1 MKMMKV
7 VRRVDNDNI
16 DFYLLIVDSKEKK
29 FKNFPFKIGLNQA
42 VDQELKICDTSGT
55 CKLTLKVGEIY
66 HISVLKPDGHYQQEL
81 VVKAT
86 NEVNQTRQKIT
97 LTHSI
102 DAYLTTVI
110 LIVKDMSIP
119 PKPVAKAHIQ
129 IGYMGKNTVQVA
141 DQMGRV
147 ELKVLI
153 GEPLRFQLL
162 DPMTKKP
169 MHRTHVDEIITK
181 KINNEITVIQPSIR
195 ADSSLDVNKPSST
208 TSQLPQKDLA
218 IRIEQMQ
225 KMWPKVAASKMQP
238 ILDELNR
245 NLEVYKLN
253 TRLRQSHFMAQVRE
267 EIGPNFTLRE
277 NLADYSANGLI
288 KNIYYYKNHPNE
300 AKIDAAITDR
310 TLKEKTIANKGY
322 MDKNK
327 TKNSRLGNIYEGDGY
342 KFIGRGL
349 KMTTG
354 REHYTTLTRI
364 HPNFWPEDNVSFI
377 ENSELLEIPKY
388 ATRAAIV
395 FWLHQKI
402 YSVADQGATGDTV
415 DKITKIMN
423 RYTGSYLKRRQH
435 FEKAKIIFRD
445 QGG

>member
-1 MKMMKV
+1 M
-7 VRRVDNDNI
+7 DNDNI

-147 ELKVLI
+147 ELKALI

-238 ILDELNR
+238 ILDELNSD
-245 NLEVYKLN
+245 LMGYKLN
-253 TRLRQSHFMAQVRE
+253 TSLRKAHFIAQVRQE
-267 EIGPNFTLRE
+267 VGFLFSLRE
-277 NLADYSANGLI
+277 QVEYLRPEVLKKIGYYRTHPKQAEIDGYNGKNPANG
-288 KNIYYYKNHPNE
+288 E
-300 AKIDAAITDR
+300 
-310 TLKEKTIANKGY
+310 TIANRIYDDNYRNKGF
-322 MDKNK
+322 K
-327 TKNSRLGNIYEGDGY
+327 LGNVVPGDGWKY
-342 KFIGRGL
+342 LGRGL
-349 KMTTG
+349 KQLTG
-354 REHYTTLTRI
+354 RDNYRDLTIMYGTLWSDEKKDFVAE
-364 HPNFWPEDNVSFI
+364 P
-377 ENSELLEIPKY
+377 ELLEQAKY
-388 ATRAAIV
+388 AVRSAIR
-395 FWLHQKI
+395 FWLKYKLYEI
-402 YSVADQGATGDTV
+402 ADKGATEHQVDAITAIINKGTDSYGDRRKHFIQAK
-415 DKITKIMN
+415 KI
-423 RYTGSYLKRRQH
+423 
-435 FEKAKIIFRD
+435 F
-445 QGG
+445 

>member
-1 MKMMKV
+1 M
-7 VRRVDNDNI
+7 DNDNI

-86 NEVNQTRQKIT
+86 NEVNQTRKKIT

-147 ELKVLI
+147 ELKALI

-208 TSQLPQKDLA
+208 TSELPQKDLA

-253 TRLRQSHFMAQVRE
+253 TRLRQSHFMAQVMG
-267 EIGPNFTLRE
+267 EIGAKFSLRE
-277 NLADYSANGLI
+277 DISNYTMNNLIGLSS
-288 KNIYYYKNHPNE
+288 YYKAHQNE
-300 AKIDAAITDR
+300 AKEDAKLQPNE
-310 TLKEKTIANKGY
+310 LKIKTITNKWY
-322 MDKNK
+322 MDKNRPK
-327 TKNSRLGNIYEGDGY
+327 SLALGNIRDGDGY
-342 KFIGRGL
+342 KFLGRGL
-349 KMTTG
+349 KQTTG
-354 REHYTTLTRI
+354 RYNYYVLTKI
-364 HPNFWPEDNVSFI
+364 YPKIWPEEANLDFTEVP
-377 ENSELLEIPKY
+377 ELLEKSKY
-388 ATRAAIV
+388 AVRSAIV
-395 FWLHQKI
+395 FWLEKKL
-402 YSVADQGATGDTV
+402 YMVADSGATELVV
-415 DKITKIMN
+415 DRITKIINQFAPN
-423 RYTGSYLKRRQH
+423 RVDRRVYFSQ
-435 FEKAKIIFRD
+435 ARRIFI
-445 QGG
+445 